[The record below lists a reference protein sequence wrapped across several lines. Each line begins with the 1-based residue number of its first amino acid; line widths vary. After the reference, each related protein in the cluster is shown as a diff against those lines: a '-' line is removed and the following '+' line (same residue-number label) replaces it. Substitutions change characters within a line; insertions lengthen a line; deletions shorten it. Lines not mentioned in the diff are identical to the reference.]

1 MEDKLGKKIFKV
13 VQWSSGNVGKASIR
27 GIVQREDLELV
38 GLIVHDSEKVG
49 KDAGVI
55 AGIEE
60 TGILA
65 TDQIDDILS
74 KDIDCVH
81 YTPLASFR
89 MGLDPEADKKNI
101 LSIHIVS
108 VVKNIL
114 IAKI

>member
-1 MEDKLGKKIFKV
+1 M
-13 VQWSSGNVGKASIR
+13 GKASIR
-27 GIVQREDLELV
+27 GIVQRQDLELV

-65 TDQIDDILS
+65 TDQIDEVLS

-81 YTPLASFR
+81 YTPLLLLEWVWIRSRQEKYFINTPTR
-89 MGLDPEADKKNI
+89 NKCCNDRRI
-101 LSIHIVS
+101 SLS
-108 VVKNIL
+108 
-114 IAKI
+114 